1 MSRPLKRGTIIKT
14 IWLTGDT
21 HEIDCRR
28 DGIKRLGFRAEFGRE
43 RSNMSYDLYR
53 SNATAL
59 EHATIERDPPDRRA
73 INEHL
78 AGAWARWQG
87 ARRTRPSV
95 CTSIKASRMPEGAR
109 P

>member
-59 EHATIERDPPDRRA
+59 EHATMNGILP
-73 INEHL
+73 I
-78 AGAWARWQG
+78 AGRLTSIWQG
-87 ARRTRPSV
+87 LGPDGKERGGHGRACAHQSKPQGCPKAR
-95 CTSIKASRMPEGAR
+95 AR
-109 P
+109 